1 MKRAKYDTP
10 DSESIGEELKGLL
23 IQVIDEV
30 EKAPEDTQVKIASYL
45 SFELARH
52 FYEKERLGEL
62 IKKLKNQGISPD

>member
-1 MKRAKYDTP
+1 MKRAKYETP
-10 DSESIGEELKGLL
+10 DSESIGKVLKGLL